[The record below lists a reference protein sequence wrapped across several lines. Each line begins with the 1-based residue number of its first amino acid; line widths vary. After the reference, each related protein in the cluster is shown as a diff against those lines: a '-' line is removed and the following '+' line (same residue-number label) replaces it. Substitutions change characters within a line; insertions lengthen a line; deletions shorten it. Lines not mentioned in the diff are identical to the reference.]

1 MDLDP
6 DTIALRFNSQKIYGA
21 IEENQLKKAPPPPVP
36 CRAQKPTVL
45 PIGFEALTT
54 TTQPDVIGF
63 RVMMESSPQED
74 YSEHTWPK
82 PPESMTTSEI
92 SGPPQPLPPSIPYD
106 RLHHDHLIPTVLMR
120 QNSTTNFFQ
129 HHRFGE
135 HSMLT
140 ESQT

>member
-1 MDLDP
+1 M
-6 DTIALRFNSQKIYGA
+6 
-21 IEENQLKKAPPPPVP
+21 V
-36 CRAQKPTVL
+36 
-45 PIGFEALTT
+45 EA
-54 TTQPDVIGF
+54 
-63 RVMMESSPQED
+63 SPQDD
-74 YSEHTWPK
+74 YSEHNWPK

-106 RLHHDHLIPTVLMR
+106 RLHHDHLMPTVLMR

-135 HSMLT
+135 HTMLT